1 MKDAAFR
8 QFIVEKKKV
17 CLLIREISYLKTA
30 SLFSPESSSRLTTHD
45 VGSGLFAFPVVL
57 F

>member
-1 MKDAAFR
+1 MIDAAFR

-30 SLFSPESSSRLTTHD
+30 SLFSPESSSILTTHD